1 VELATSPVEIV
12 INEVNSEALSAM
24 GAEVDA
30 QWGKKPDQPADSSA
44 AAEQPS
50 KGDKDWNEKKTTDA
64 AKTTNAKAGGK
75 KGGKVDLTPL
85 PEGTDGATIVKA
97 ANAWSRGGGATTTA
111 PR

>member
-1 VELATSPVEIV
+1 MELATSPVEIV

-30 QWGKKPDQPADSSA
+30 QWGKKPDQPADPSSA

-75 KGGKVDLTPL
+75 KG
-85 PEGTDGATIVKA
+85 E
-97 ANAWSRGGGATTTA
+97 
-111 PR
+111 